1 MTKKRISKK
10 SNKIDKYKNGRY
22 NSKKKNIN
30 KNINKKNNKKSDSKN
45 TLYALHDV
53 VKIKYENVK
62 NNLKNIKIH
71 DNIDFYK
78 DVENNQIK
86 LISIPDNRL
95 NTFSIYFIVKIGSRH
110 ENKDELGYSHILEHM
125 LFKGTKKYPKYQ
137 EILYKLKQMGVV
149 SNAYTTPECTV
160 YHYTYIPIHSNNT
173 EIDKLTYF
181 IIQLTFD
188 MLFNSLIL
196 KSELEKERNVV
207 LQEYYDDRDE
217 DQGSRINKLYD
228 ILYGDNPINQKPIGK
243 ESIIKNA
250 TSNKIIKYYEKHYKY
265 DNMFFMA
272 SGKIPNNITTIL
284 TEFINSCVYNN
295 RKDIKILE
303 KINVS
308 NMVKT
313 LPNISNIEIP
323 NKEIHYI
330 KSINNQNSLY
340 LILPIENGY
349 NNTELFELNLLMR
362 VLAGG
367 MAGRLNFA
375 VRENRGLVYSIS
387 TDRDLFENAGFFYIN
402 TQNIPENSGEIID
415 IILKELENIKKNG
428 ITQDELNGVV
438 NSYTDSLLMN
448 ANEVSFPI
456 ELYLDDVLY
465 NHLPIRDIKTRI
477 DKIHSIT
484 VNDLNKYI
492 SRYLNFDNLLVICV
506 GNDIRKNDINNSMK
520 KHNLHFKQIYDK

>member
-1 MTKKRISKK
+1 MTKKRI
-10 SNKIDKYKNGRY
+10 Y
-22 NSKKKNIN
+22 KKKN
-30 KNINKKNNKKSDSKN
+30 NIKKSVRKSIRKSIR
-45 TLYALHDV
+45 
-53 VKIKYENVK
+53 KSG
-62 NNLKNIKIH
+62 KIH
-71 DNIDFYK
+71 DNKINILDEIVQMKYENINNNLKKDIKIHEDIEFYK
-78 DVENNQIK
+78 DIENNQIK

-95 NTFSIYFIVKIGSRH
+95 NTFSIYFVVKIGSRH

-160 YHYTYIPIHSNNT
+160 YHYTYIPIHSNNND
-173 EIDKLTYF
+173 IDKLTYF
-181 IIQLTFD
+181 VISLTFD

-196 KSELEKERNVV
+196 KSEFEKERNVV

-243 ESIIKNA
+243 EDIIKNA
-250 TSNKIIKYYEKHYKY
+250 TNNKIMKYYEKHYKY
-265 DNMFFMA
+265 DNIFFMA
-272 SGKIPNNITTIL
+272 SGNIPKNL
-284 TEFINSCVYNN
+284 
-295 RKDIKILE
+295 IKILSNSINHYIYNTNNKINNKNLE
-303 KINVS
+303 KIDVS
-308 NMVKT
+308 NIIKS

-330 KSINNQNSLY
+330 NSINNQNSLY
-340 LILPIENGY
+340 LIFPIENGY

-362 VLAGG
+362 ILAGN

-375 VRENRGLVYSIS
+375 IRENRGLVYSIS
-387 TDRDLFENAGFFYIN
+387 TDRDLFENTGFFYIN
-402 TQNIPENSGEIID
+402 TQNIPENSGEIIN

-428 ITQDELNGVV
+428 ITQDELNGVA
-438 NSYTDSLLMN
+438 NSYTDLLLMS
-448 ANEVSFPI
+448 ANDVSFPI
-456 ELYLDDVLY
+456 ELYLDDILY
-465 NHLPIRDIKTRI
+465 NYLPIRDIKSRI

-484 VNDLNKYI
+484 VNQLNDFIY
-492 SRYLNFDNLLVICV
+492 RYLNFDNLLVICV

-520 KHNLHFKQIYDK
+520 KHNLHFKQINNK